1 MGRNRSASRKRDT
14 DRDNARPPVLRA
26 TRWRSWAITA
36 ALWAFVSIGAI
47 GGVVGLTRPQVN
59 SVTDGLGGELTDVV
73 PPPEVLGMAEWAVRT
88 ALPAADVQAIGADV
102 AAPGER
108 ERSSGGTVRI
118 LSATAVAADPIDD
131 DYWAIT
137 VAAEIELGPGQV
149 VRWYLEVGVI
159 DDPSGAY
166 VATDPALVPA
176 PSAPEHQVEPE
187 GTLRTPDPS
196 DSSVATVAS
205 FLRALLSGDPA
216 VGRWTAPD
224 VTIGPAVAPDTFV
237 DVRVSRAAIAE
248 VDAGIR
254 RVRVEIVA
262 TTATDSTVA
271 LAYEVTLAIRGD
283 RWEVT
288 AMSGAPTLTASGSR
302 GGTQSTSTSP
312 TRPTAT
318 PSTSTSTAPTT
329 STTAALAPDDG
340 ATNPY
345 LYEEEEH

>member
-1 MGRNRSASRKRDT
+1 MGRNRSAAEKRDT
-14 DRDNARPPVLRA
+14 GRDDARPPVLPA

-36 ALWAFVSIGAI
+36 GLWAFVSIGAV
-47 GGVVGLTRPQVN
+47 GGVVGLTRPQAN
-59 SVTDGLGGELTDVV
+59 AATDRLGSEPSDVV
-73 PPPEVLGMAEWAVRT
+73 PPPEIIGMAEWAVRISV
-88 ALPAADVQAIGADV
+88 PAAEVQSIGADV
-102 AAPGER
+102 AAPAER
-108 ERSSGGTVRI
+108 PRSSGGNVRVV
-118 LSATAVAADPIDD
+118 SATAVSAHPVGDG
-131 DYWAIT
+131 YWAIT

-159 DDPSGAY
+159 DDPSGSF

-176 PSAPEHQVEPE
+176 PSAPEHQVEPA

-196 DSSVATVAS
+196 DPSVATVAS

-216 VGRWTAPD
+216 VSRWTAPD
-224 VTIGPAVAPDTFV
+224 VSIGPAVAPDTFV

-248 VDAGIR
+248 VDAGTR

-262 TTATDSTVA
+262 TTAMKATVA
-271 LAYEVTLAIRGD
+271 LAYEVTLASRGD

-288 AMSGAPTLTASGSR
+288 EMSGAPTLTASVGR
-302 GGTQSTSTSP
+302 AETRSTSTSP
-312 TRPTAT
+312 ARPTAT
-318 PSTSTSTAPTT
+318 PSTSTSTATT
-329 STTAALAPDDG
+329 PTTAALAPDDG

>member
-1 MGRNRSASRKRDT
+1 MGRSRSAAKKRDT
-14 DRDNARPPVLRA
+14 DRDDARPPVLPA

-47 GGVVGLTRPQVN
+47 GGAVGLTRPQAN
-59 SVTDGLGGELTDVV
+59 AVTERLGSERTEVV

-88 ALPAADVQAIGADV
+88 SLPAADVHSIAADV
-102 AAPGER
+102 AAAAER
-108 ERSSGGTVRI
+108 QRSSGGTVRVV
-118 LSATAVAADPIDD
+118 SAAAVAADPIGD

-149 VRWYLEVGVI
+149 ARWYLEVGII

-166 VATDPALVPA
+166 VATDPALIPA
-176 PSAPEHQVEPE
+176 PRAPEHQVEPA

-196 DSSVATVAS
+196 DPSVATVAS
-205 FLRALLSGDPA
+205 FLRALLLGDPA

-224 VTIGPAVAPDTFV
+224 VTIGPAAAPGTFS

-248 VDAGIR
+248 IDADTR

-262 TTATDSTVA
+262 TTAMDATVA
-271 LAYEVTLAIRGD
+271 LAYEVTLASRGD

-288 AMSGAPTLTASGSR
+288 AMSGAPTLTASSSR
-302 GGTQSTSTSP
+302 GETQSTSTS
-312 TRPTAT
+312 TRPMAT
-318 PSTSTSTAPTT
+318 PSTSTSTATTT

>member
-1 MGRNRSASRKRDT
+1 MGRNRSASKKRDT
-14 DRDNARPPVLRA
+14 DRDDARPPVLPA

-36 ALWAFVSIGAI
+36 GLWTFVSIGAV
-47 GGVVGLTRPQVN
+47 GGVVGLTRPQAN
-59 SVTDGLGGELTDVV
+59 AVTDRLGSEPTDVML
-73 PPPEVLGMAEWAVRT
+73 PAGVLGMAEWSVRT
-88 ALPAADVQAIGADV
+88 LLPAADVQAIGADV
-102 AAPGER
+102 AAPAER
-108 ERSSGGTVRI
+108 QRSSSVTVRVV
-118 LSATAVAADPIDD
+118 SATAVAADPIGD

-149 VRWYLEVGVI
+149 VRWYLEVGII

-176 PSAPEHQVEPE
+176 PSAHEHQVEPA
-187 GTLRTPDPS
+187 GTLRSPDPS
-196 DSSVATVAS
+196 DPSVATVAS

-248 VDAGIR
+248 IDAGTR

-262 TTATDSTVA
+262 TTAMDATVA
-271 LAYEVTLAIRGD
+271 LAYEVTLESRGD

-302 GGTQSTSTSP
+302 GGTPSTSTAP
-312 TRPTAT
+312 TRPTAI
-318 PSTSTSTAPTT
+318 PSTSTSTSTT

>member
-1 MGRNRSASRKRDT
+1 MGWNRTAAKRRDT
-14 DRDNARPPVLRA
+14 DRDDARPPVIPA
-26 TRWRSWAITA
+26 PRWRSWAITA
-36 ALWAFVSIGAI
+36 GLWAFVSIGAI
-47 GGVVGLTRPQVN
+47 GGVVGLTRPQATAA
-59 SVTDGLGGELTDVV
+59 TDRFGSESTDVV
-73 PPPEVLGMAEWAVRT
+73 PPPEVLGVAEWAVRT
-88 ALPAADVQAIGADV
+88 SLPAADVQSIGADI
-102 AAPGER
+102 AAPAER
-108 ERSSGGTVRI
+108 QRSGGTVGVM
-118 LSATAVAADPIDD
+118 SATAVSADPVGDN
-131 DYWAIT
+131 YWAIT

-176 PSAPEHQVEPE
+176 SSAPEHHVEPE

-196 DSSVATVAS
+196 DSSVATVGS
-205 FLRALLSGDPA
+205 FLRALLLGDPA

-224 VTIGPAVAPDTFV
+224 VTIGPAAAPGTFS

-248 VDAGIR
+248 IDAGTR

-262 TTATDSTVA
+262 TTAMDATVA
-271 LAYEVTLAIRGD
+271 LAYEVTLASRGD

-288 AMSGAPTLTASGSR
+288 AMSGAPTLTASSSR
-302 GGTQSTSTSP
+302 GETQSTSTS

-318 PSTSTSTAPTT
+318 PSTSTSTATTT

>member
-1 MGRNRSASRKRDT
+1 MGRNRSASKKRDS
-14 DRDNARPPVLRA
+14 DRDNTRPPVLPA

-36 ALWAFVSIGAI
+36 ALWAFVSIGVI

-59 SVTDGLGGELTDVV
+59 SVTDGLGSEPTDVV

-88 ALPAADVQAIGADV
+88 ALPAADGQSIGADV

-108 ERSSGGTVRI
+108 QRSSGGTFRV
-118 LSATAVAADPIDD
+118 LSATAVAVDRVSD
-131 DYWAIT
+131 DYWAVM

-159 DDPSGAY
+159 DDPSGAF

-176 PSAPEHQVEPE
+176 RSAPEHQVEPA
-187 GTLRTPDPS
+187 GTLRAPDPS
-196 DSSVATVAS
+196 DPSVATVAS

-262 TTATDSTVA
+262 TTAMDSTVA

-288 AMSGAPTLTASGSR
+288 AMTGAPTLTAIGSR
-302 GGTQSTSTSP
+302 GGMQSTSTS
-312 TRPTAT
+312 TRPIAT
-318 PSTSTSTAPTT
+318 PSTSTSTATTT